1 MAARLSTARLLV
13 FDTETTGIDLLN
25 DRVVELGAA
34 YFEGDKPPALRR
46 MLVNPGGPIPPEA
59 TAVHGISDERVKNAP
74 SFAQVGPR
82 FALHLTGEAE
92 GLGGERRPPVLVGY
106 NAVRFD
112 APLLNAE
119 FHRVGLAIRIDEA
132 CVVDPFFYALFHHRN
147 LRTRKLTAVCE
158 LYGIDLRNAH
168 SAAADATATGQ
179 LLLAMVKQGRI
190 PDEVD
195 QALAL
200 QHELA
205 TRLDAE
211 WARYS
216 YWLYEDRSTGE
227 LRLGAGKYCG
237 LRLAEVDPGY
247 FDYLVKKIDDLPEAT
262 RAAFEARRS
271 DG

>member
-13 FDTETTGIDLLN
+13 FDTETTGIDLTN

-59 TAVHGISDERVKNAP
+59 TAVHGITDERVKNAP
-74 SFAQVGPR
+74 RFEQVGPR
-82 FALHLTGEAE
+82 FALHLTGEAD
-92 GLGGERRPPVLVGY
+92 GLDGEKRPPVLVGY

-119 FHRVGLAIRIDEA
+119 FHRIGTATRIDEA
-132 CVVDPFFYALFHHRN
+132 RVVDPFFYALFHHRN
-147 LRTRKLTAVCE
+147 LRTRKLTSVCE

-190 PDEVD
+190 PDDVE

-216 YWLYEDRSTGE
+216 YWLYEDRTDGT

-237 LRLAEVDPGY
+237 AALADVDAGY
-247 FDYLVKKIDDLPEAT
+247 LDFLVKKIDDLPEAT
-262 RAAFEARRS
+262 RAAFEGRGGR
-271 DG
+271 G